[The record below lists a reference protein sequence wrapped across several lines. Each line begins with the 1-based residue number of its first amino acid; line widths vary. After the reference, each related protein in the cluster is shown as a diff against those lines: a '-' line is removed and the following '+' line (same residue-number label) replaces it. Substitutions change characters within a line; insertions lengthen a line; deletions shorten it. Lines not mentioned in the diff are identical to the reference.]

1 MDLGKKILDIRKDN
15 KMSQEDFAE
24 IFNVTRQTI
33 SSWENSKSYPDI
45 ETLIKMSDK
54 FNVSLDILLKGDKK
68 MIKNIDENVKNNKRN
83 KKIIIILITIIIA
96 LAIAFGIVYKFS
108 LFGFNNIKSDAKGSL
123 YVACSL
129 KDNKYFY
136 NVNYGDN
143 YRILSVDGDEYI
155 MKNVDTEKATNA
167 KEVIDII
174 KDYFELHNGSCE

>member
-68 MIKNIDENVKNNKRN
+68 MIKNIDENVKNNK
-83 KKIIIILITIIIA
+83 KIIIILITIIIA

-108 LFGFNNIKSDAKGSL
+108 LFGFNNTKSDAKGSL

>member
-1 MDLGKKILDIRKDN
+1 MFLYVDFTASFTKFIFFVFDN
-15 KMSQEDFAE
+15 
-24 IFNVTRQTI
+24 I
-33 SSWENSKSYPDI
+33 SLFIIK
-45 ETLIKMSDK
+45 LI
-54 FNVSLDILLKGDKK
+54 I
-68 MIKNIDENVKNNKRN
+68 
-83 KKIIIILITIIIA
+83 ITIIIA

-108 LFGFNNIKSDAKGSL
+108 LFGFNNTKSDAKGSL

>member
-83 KKIIIILITIIIA
+83 KKIIIILITIIIQ
-96 LAIAFGIVYKFS
+96 
-108 LFGFNNIKSDAKGSL
+108 
-123 YVACSL
+123 
-129 KDNKYFY
+129 
-136 NVNYGDN
+136 
-143 YRILSVDGDEYI
+143 SVDKVQYS
-155 MKNVDTEKATNA
+155 
-167 KEVIDII
+167 
-174 KDYFELHNGSCE
+174 FLFF